1 MSDNIYGDA
10 AVEVL
15 DILNHTEKADVEK
28 IPQSFINFLTDISNK
43 EYKAELDH
51 GKTMGDMNLCRQ
63 TREILG
69 FIYVT
74 WWCSEAE
81 SQKYKKQMQENSI
94 VYREESKFE
103 YDYNK
108 IFCNSGYIQIPKSN
122 EQFGMVE
129 YKEENIFKKIFSKVF
144 SWFGI

>member
-15 DILNHTEKADVEK
+15 DILNHTNKSDVEK
-28 IPQSFINFLTDISNK
+28 IPKSFINFLTDISNK
-43 EYKAELDH
+43 DYISELDH
-51 GKTMGDMNLCRQ
+51 EKSMNEINLSRQ

-74 WWCSEAE
+74 WWCNDTKRQE
-81 SQKYKKQMQENSI
+81 YKKQIQENS
-94 VYREESKFE
+94 VVHREEPKFE
-103 YDYNK
+103 YDYKK
-108 IFCNSGYIQIPKSN
+108 IFGSKNVIQDKQNNI
-122 EQFGMVE
+122 EVGMVE